1 MSPILCV
8 LCPLPPRTPLAGGE
22 GECGSF
28 DVSQGSCPVLFYVA
42 LAGLESRT
50 YNFSFRGVYFLAYS
64 ITSIPAMSCAN
75 TFAPPSLMLLFCVP
89 ANVSELTSRQS
100 HFYQQEAFSLSHPKE
115 VFLGF
120 CHPTPTRTFQT
131 PSTPFQPLIQSQN
144 ASCANHFYDNKT
156 Y

>member
-1 MSPILCV
+1 MLSPL
-8 LCPLPPRTPLAGGE
+8 LPARRRRAGRRGY
-22 GECGSF
+22 GLF

-131 PSTPFQPLIQSQN
+131 PSTPFQPLIQSHKP
-144 ASCANHFYDNKT
+144 SCANHFYDNKT